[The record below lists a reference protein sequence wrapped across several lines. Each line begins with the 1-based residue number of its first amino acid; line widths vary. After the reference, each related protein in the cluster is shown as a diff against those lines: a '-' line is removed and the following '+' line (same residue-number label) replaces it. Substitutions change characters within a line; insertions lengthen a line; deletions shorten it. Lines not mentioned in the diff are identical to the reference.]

1 MGSSSCCALTE
12 PAGAREAALAERSCQ
27 IPTKNPSP
35 QTGSPLTG
43 WRTVPAGV
51 SPLGLTQAQWTVGV
65 LTPGKRFQ
73 EQQALSATSF
83 LVRIPLTLRC
93 PSGVL
98 S

>member
-1 MGSSSCCALTE
+1 M
-12 PAGAREAALAERSCQ
+12 PAGM
-27 IPTKNPSP
+27 
-35 QTGSPLTG
+35 
-43 WRTVPAGV
+43 
-51 SPLGLTQAQWTVGV
+51 SPLGLTQAQWMLGV